1 MKKLVI
7 AAILILSS
15 SFLAASPA
23 FGYSLAPVGVVT
35 PSGSYGG
42 LSISAIFAPYDEAH
56 AGDIAVTVDLSP
68 VKPFFE
74 GVSMTFSSP
83 VFRLLRHP
91 FSWVFTNSVL
101 WAPVFTAGVQYRLG
115 NEWNM
120 IVGFAP
126 LAFQDTHFVYEFFS
140 PFAIYS
146 IEADEWG
153 WGCYILRFSYFF

>member
-1 MKKLVI
+1 MINFLQKKALKK
-7 AAILILSS
+7 ALSQKGRKAEYCRLSS
-15 SFLAASPA
+15 LKSVA
-23 FGYSLAPVGVVT
+23 VVMD
-35 PSGSYGG
+35 
-42 LSISAIFAPYDEAH
+42 ISTDSSNTEAKAIFD
-56 AGDIAVTVDLSP
+56 
-68 VKPFFE
+68 KFFE

>member
-1 MKKLVI
+1 MRKILI
-7 AAILILSS
+7 AAVLLLSS
-15 SFLAASPA
+15 SFLAASPS

-83 VFRLLRHP
+83 VFRLLEHP
-91 FSWVFTNSVL
+91 FSWAFTNSVV

-120 IVGFAP
+120 LVGFAP

-146 IEADEWG
+146 IKADEWG